1 METLIAISRW
11 LAKQHV
17 VTWCVQQEGELW
29 CANAFYLFDAQK
41 VAFYILTEEKTR
53 HAQMSGP
60 QAAVAGTVNG
70 QPKTVALIRGVQ
82 FKGEIRRLEG
92 EESDLARKAYNRRFP
107 VARMLSAPVWEIRL
121 DEIKFTDNTLGFGK
135 KMIWLRNSGT
145 EQAQCL
151 AVKRWQIVRCAAGN
165 QLIFIN
171 HDFLIVKFRARIF
184 NINNDRFNCGQFA
197 PPNHIGADQQL
208 RTVTDGENRFAAIH
222 KITGESDKT
231 VVATQII
238 R

>member
-1 METLIAISRW
+1 MLRSGHSIKENSYGNTHRHQP
-11 LAKQHV
+11 LAGKTTCCH
-17 VTWCVQQEGELW
+17 WCVQQEGELW

-70 QPKTVALIRGVQ
+70 QPKTVALIRGMQ

-92 EESDLARKAYNRRFP
+92 EESDLARQAYNRRFP

-145 EQAQCL
+145 EQA
-151 AVKRWQIVRCAAGN
+151 
-165 QLIFIN
+165 
-171 HDFLIVKFRARIF
+171 
-184 NINNDRFNCGQFA
+184 
-197 PPNHIGADQQL
+197 
-208 RTVTDGENRFAAIH
+208 
-222 KITGESDKT
+222 
-231 VVATQII
+231 
-238 R
+238 